1 MNTPST
7 HNQARKG
14 SMNKS
19 PILVYIRRFWLATF
33 VIVGMSYAVYFISQ
47 HTLQLKTI
55 SDVPASFLIIL
66 LILQCVMWLL
76 ISFTWKIINQAQS
89 GKKIPLYDCFSY
101 MALIGLGKYI
111 PGKIWG
117 IVARSADMYEKH
129 GVSKAQ
135 SLEATY
141 VEQFFLLYIG
151 IVMGSIIFLS
161 QMLGVPYFFGALL
174 GVLLILLSAPAYNMS
189 LHFMIRIYLKI
200 DSKISD
206 KKPVTGTEKKPGKRI
221 TRPYSIKLSLYFLS
235 IWVISGTILFF
246 LYISLFESAFSFH
259 LYLTVLAAN
268 SLSVI
273 IGFFA
278 FFAPGGVGVREG
290 VSSVILSAYMLPGDA
305 LTLVLIF
312 RVWVV
317 ITEFSSGAIALAI
330 RARLGVNRSLAK

>member
-1 MNTPST
+1 
-7 HNQARKG
+7 
-14 SMNKS
+14 MNKS

-101 MALIGLGKYI
+101 MALIVLGKYI

-117 IVARSADMYEKH
+117 LVARGADMYVRH
-129 GVSKAQ
+129 GISKTQ
-135 SLEATY
+135 SLAATY

-151 IVMGSIIFLS
+151 IAMGSVIFLN
-161 QMLGVPYFFGALL
+161 QILEIPYFFGVLMGL
-174 GVLLILLSAPAYNMS
+174 LLIFLSAPIYNSS
-189 LHFMIRIYLKI
+189 LEFMINIYIKI
-200 DSKISD
+200 NSKITG
-206 KKPVTGTEKKPGKRI
+206 KEPVTGSEKKLGERV
-221 TRPYSIKLSLYFLS
+221 TRLYSIKLSVYFLS

-246 LYISLFESAFSFH
+246 LYISLFESTSSLQ
-259 LYLTVLAAN
+259 LYLVVLAAN

-278 FFAPGGVGVREG
+278 FFAPGGIGVREG
-290 VSSVILSAYMLPGDA
+290 VSSAILSAFMSPEEA
-305 LTLVLIF
+305 ITLVIIF
-312 RVWVV
+312 RIWVV
-317 ITEFSSGAIALAI
+317 ITEISSGAIALGI
-330 RARLGVNRSLAK
+330 RSRLVTNRNLVK